1 MGNKENIIYSN
12 VAVLPKA
19 WNIWESEEYSAI
31 DSKQYPLKAF
41 VPCKGINPEDYQVQ
55 VSFDTKSKWTP
66 YLAPLI
72 ETVNGGINIFAS
84 RQIEDKIYIQE
95 IVCYRN

>member
-31 DSKQYPLKAF
+31 DSKQYPHE
-41 VPCKGINPEDYQVQ
+41 GYR
-55 VSFDTKSKWTP
+55 VSVLCECMLQS
-66 YLAPLI
+66 I
-72 ETVNGGINIFAS
+72 
-84 RQIEDKIYIQE
+84 
-95 IVCYRN
+95 